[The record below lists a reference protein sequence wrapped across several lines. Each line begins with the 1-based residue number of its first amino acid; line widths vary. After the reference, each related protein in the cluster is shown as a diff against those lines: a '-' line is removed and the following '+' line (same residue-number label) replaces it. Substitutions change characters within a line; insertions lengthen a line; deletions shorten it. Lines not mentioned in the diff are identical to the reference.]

1 MGYGQ
6 DVPILYASLGVR
18 RIAALAYMLSWAWR
32 EHVIAAEQVGEAPSS
47 RIVLL
52 FDEIEAHLHPR
63 WQRAIVPA
71 LLKVVQALTSDES
84 ASVQLIAATH
94 SPLVL
99 ASVEPLFDT
108 DVDKLFALDLVEGSV
123 TLHAQP
129 WAKQGDVI
137 NWLVS
142 DSFGLRQGRS
152 IEAEQAIEAAESWMR
167 GDLASLPPGLAS
179 QEAIHIELQRVL
191 AGHDPFW
198 PRWIVNAE
206 KEGAA
211 K

>member
-1 MGYGQ
+1 
-6 DVPILYASLGVR
+6 
-18 RIAALAYMLSWAWR
+18 MLSWAWR
-32 EHVIAAEQVGEAPSS
+32 EHLVAAAQLGEEPSS
-47 RIVLL
+47 RVVVL

-71 LLKVVQALTSDES
+71 LLQVVQTLTADQS
-84 ASVQLIAATH
+84 ATVQLIAATH

-108 DVDKLFALDLVEGSV
+108 ENDKLFVLDLADGTVAIREQ
-123 TLHAQP
+123 A

-152 IEAEQAIEAAESWMR
+152 IEAERAIEAAEAWMR
-167 GDLASLPPGLAS
+167 GDRQSLPPGLAT
-179 QEAIHIELQRVL
+179 QEAIHAELQRVL
-191 AGHDPFW
+191 ASHDAFW
-198 PRWIVNAE
+198 PRWIVSAE
-206 KEGAA
+206 KAGAA
-211 K
+211 P